1 MKIKNIIKESVD
13 FINLQLKKKNK
24 INSKKNFFILGP
36 KSNLDSLIIVNLFL
50 EIENKIKKNLKKK
63 INLMEFDFF
72 DKKINSNYR
81 IQDLEKDINKKLKTK
96 K

>member
-1 MKIKNIIKESVD
+1 MKIKNIIKDSVD
-13 FINLQLKKKNK
+13 FINLQLKKNNK
-24 INSKKNFFILGP
+24 INFKKNCFILGP

-72 DKKINSNYR
+72 DKKINSNYT
-81 IQDLEKDINKKLKTK
+81 IQDLEKDINKKLITK